1 MPVSLINLSG
11 GQSGGAEWLVTLNA
25 LLGRGQPLYLAVYI
39 GMIVFFAFFYT
50 AIVFNPEDTADNLRK
65 YGGYVPGIRPGK
77 STADYL
83 DFVLTRLTVLGAAY
97 LAAVCILPEILISQ
111 YAVPFYFG
119 GTSLLIVVTVTL
131 DTVGQIQS
139 HLLAHQYEGLVKK
152 SRLKGRRYM
161 NIILFGAPGAGKG
174 TQAQRIVTTRGMVQ
188 LSTGDMLRAAIDSGS
203 ELGLR
208 AKEIMDR
215 GELVSDEIIVGM
227 IDARMDQDDC
237 AQGVILD
244 GFPRTVAQ
252 AAALDD
258 MLRGKGLALD
268 HVIEIKVDEDA
279 LFARIETRA
288 AETGGARS
296 DDNAE
301 TLRKRLAVYHENTAP
316 LLPYYRE
323 KGVLRSVDGMASIED
338 VAAQIDNLL
347 E

>member
-1 MPVSLINLSG
+1 
-11 GQSGGAEWLVTLNA
+11 
-25 LLGRGQPLYLAVYI
+25 
-39 GMIVFFAFFYT
+39 
-50 AIVFNPEDTADNLRK
+50 
-65 YGGYVPGIRPGK
+65 
-77 STADYL
+77 
-83 DFVLTRLTVLGAAY
+83 
-97 LAAVCILPEILISQ
+97 
-111 YAVPFYFG
+111 
-119 GTSLLIVVTVTL
+119 
-131 DTVGQIQS
+131 
-139 HLLAHQYEGLVKK
+139 
-152 SRLKGRRYM
+152 M

-174 TQAQRIVTTRGMVQ
+174 TQAQRIVTNRNLVQ
-188 LSTGDMLRAAIDSGS
+188 LSTGEMLRTAIDSGS
-203 ELGLR
+203 QLGLR

-215 GELVSDEIIVGM
+215 GELVSDEVIVGM
-227 IDARMDQDDC
+227 IDSRMDQDDC
-237 AQGVILD
+237 SQGVILD

-252 AAALDD
+252 AAALDE

-279 LFARIETRA
+279 LFARIETRS

-296 DDNAE
+296 DDNAK